1 MNKNDFLRYRFY
13 PEDFNGTWIS
23 DTEILFPDQ
32 VRFKVYSYNISNH
45 ELQFGGLS
53 INNVATS
60 QIQTVV
66 SHNQFLA
73 IRPVHYE
80 FSADRSVYVLMNRFS
95 MHLNEFCRIF
105 QFQKVFAS

>member
-1 MNKNDFLRYRFY
+1 MEHGSQIQKSCSLIRS
-13 PEDFNGTWIS
+13 GLKSTLTI
-23 DTEILFPDQ
+23 
-32 VRFKVYSYNISNH
+32 ISNRK
-45 ELQFGGLS
+45 LQFGGLS

-80 FSADRSVYVLMNRFS
+80 FSADRSVYVLVNRFS

-105 QFQKVFAS
+105 QFQKVSAS